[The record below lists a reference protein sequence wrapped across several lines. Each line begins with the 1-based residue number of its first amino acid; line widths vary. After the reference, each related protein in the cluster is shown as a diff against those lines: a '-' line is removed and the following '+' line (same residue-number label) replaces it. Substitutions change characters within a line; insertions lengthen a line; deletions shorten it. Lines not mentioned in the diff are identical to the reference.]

1 MSVISNPE
9 MIDTVDIDEP
19 HPDFICPISLDLM
32 FHPVDIYHQDYTYTF
47 DKNCVQNWWTTEGG
61 DKNPLTMVEGFRGL
75 EMKTNH
81 QLADR
86 IREFK
91 IKTGQN
97 PDEVHEVLELLPF
110 SDYQQIQDDEQTAIR
125 LDRELNDSPSE
136 TRPSTDNITS
146 NFINHIFRNLTLS
159 NPSSTSNSSLNEL
172 VDGRLDPSA
181 LNIIVSINNRRDI
194 ENVISNNSNI
204 NIIRS

>member
-1 MSVISNPE
+1 

-19 HPDFICPISLDLM
+19 HPDFICPISQDLM
-32 FHPVDIYHQDYTYTF
+32 VNPVDIYHQGSTYTF
-47 DKNCVQNWWTTEGG
+47 DKNYVKTWWMTEGG
-61 DKNPLTMVEGFRGL
+61 DKNPLTMLEGFRGL

-91 IKTGQN
+91 LKTGQN
-97 PDEVHEVLELLPF
+97 PDEESEELEVLPF
-110 SDYQQIQDDEQTAIR
+110 SDYQQIQDDEQMAIR
-125 LDRELNDSPSE
+125 IDRELNDSPSE
-136 TRPSTDNITS
+136 TRPSIDDRLSSFIDHIYRTLTPSNTS
-146 NFINHIFRNLTLS
+146 S
-159 NPSSTSNSSLNEL
+159 NSNSTSNSDLIEL
-172 VDGRLDPSA
+172 VSGRIQPIRTDSV
-181 LNIIVSINNRRDI
+181 IRINNSDI

>member
-19 HPDFICPISLDLM
+19 HPDFICPISQDLM
-32 FHPVDIYHQDYTYTF
+32 FHPVDIYHQGYTYTF

-81 QLADR
+81 LLAER

-97 PDEVHEVLELLPF
+97 PDREPEQIDLLPF
-110 SDYQQIQDDEQTAIR
+110 SDFQQIQDDEQVAIS
-125 LDRELNDSPSE
+125 LHRELNDSPSE
-136 TRPSTDNITS
+136 TRPSIDDRLSSFIDHIYRTLTPSNTS
-146 NFINHIFRNLTLS
+146 
-159 NPSSTSNSSLNEL
+159 SNSNSNSTINSDLIES
-172 VDGRLDPSA
+172 VSGRIQPIRTDSV
-181 LNIIVSINNRRDI
+181 IRINNSDI
-194 ENVISNNSNI
+194 IT
-204 NIIRS
+204 RF